1 MVRGLNC
8 RIERKAGEAGVSLP
22 GPDFD
27 AALLV
32 LSEELELIKLLL
44 RFPEMLERSA
54 RLREPHHVAYY
65 LRDLAGAWNPYIQDG
80 TRHRVLSDDADLT
93 QARLGLCLAVRQVLG
108 NGLRVLGVSA
118 PERM

>member
-1 MVRGLNC
+1 
-8 RIERKAGEAGVSLP
+8 
-22 GPDFD
+22 
-27 AALLV
+27 
-32 LSEELELIKLLL
+32 
-44 RFPEMLERSA
+44 MLERSA